1 LRARKF
7 DLAKAKH
14 MFSDAERWRKEFDVD
29 ELYRTFDYQEKAEV
43 DKVYPQYY
51 HRTDKDGRPVYIEQ
65 LGNLDLTKLYKVT
78 TPERQLQRLVVEYE
92 KFLRER
98 LPVCTAWRNDGERV
112 ETSCTIMDL
121 NGVGISQFWKVKN
134 YVQQAAS
141 IGQDRYP
148 VTMANST

>member
-1 LRARKF
+1 
-7 DLAKAKH
+7 
-14 MFSDAERWRKEFDVD
+14 M
-29 ELYRTFDYQEKAEV
+29 
-43 DKVYPQYY
+43 
-51 HRTDKDGRPVYIEQ
+51 
-65 LGNLDLTKLYKVT
+65 
-78 TPERQLQRLVVEYE
+78 VEYE

-98 LPVCTAWRNDGERV
+98 LPVCTALQNDGERV

-148 VTMANST
+148 ETMGKCARADASLALTSQST

>member
-1 LRARKF
+1 
-7 DLAKAKH
+7 
-14 MFSDAERWRKEFDVD
+14 M
-29 ELYRTFDYQEKAEV
+29 
-43 DKVYPQYY
+43 
-51 HRTDKDGRPVYIEQ
+51 
-65 LGNLDLTKLYKVT
+65 
-78 TPERQLQRLVVEYE
+78 VEYE

-121 NGVGISQFWKVKN
+121 NGVGISQFWKVKS

-148 VTMANST
+148 ETMGKCAAVGSAVSLMPQST